1 MWTFKNIFIKNLKD
15 GVMVEGTI
23 EEFLISSNREIEI
36 DIHFNWNFFFANTTF
51 FRSSVMLYRI
61 Q

>member
-1 MWTFKNIFIKNLKD
+1 MWTFKNIFIKNLQD

-36 DIHFNWNFFFANTTF
+36 DIHFNWIFFFANITF
-51 FRSSVMLYRI
+51 FRSSVRI